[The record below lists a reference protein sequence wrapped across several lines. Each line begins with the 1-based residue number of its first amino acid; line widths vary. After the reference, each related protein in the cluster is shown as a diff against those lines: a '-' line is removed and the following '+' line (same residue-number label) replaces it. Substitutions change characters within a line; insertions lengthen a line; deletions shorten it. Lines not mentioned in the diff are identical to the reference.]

1 MKRMHALALIMIAGV
16 SFADA
21 KTVKG
26 VPIPDTFNAGGTA
39 LVLNGTGMRTK
50 FGIDI
55 YIGALYL
62 KAKGSDGAAIAAA
75 DEPMAGRLQI
85 VSGLITPKRMEENTR
100 EGFMKSTGGNVA
112 PFRAGMETFIGAF
125 KDGITIGDRFD
136 IVYLPGRGVQV
147 YKNGVPGSRVEGLA
161 FKRALFGIWIG
172 PRGIQE
178 GLRKG
183 MLGL

>member
-1 MKRMHALALIMIAGV
+1 MKKTYALALIMAAAL
-16 SFADA
+16 SAADA

-26 VPIPDTFNAGGTA
+26 VHVPDTFNAGGTS

-50 FGIDI
+50 FGFDI

-62 KAKGSDGAAIAAA
+62 TSKRSDGAAIAAD
-75 DEPMAGRLQI
+75 DEPMAVRLHI
-85 VSGLITPKRMEENTR
+85 VSGLITPERMEENTR
-100 EGFMKSTGGNVA
+100 DGFMKSTGGNIA
-112 PFRAGMETFIGAF
+112 PFRAGMETFIGTF
-125 KDGITIGDRFD
+125 KDGIIVGDRYD
-136 IVYLPGRGVQV
+136 LVYLPGKGTQV
-147 YKNGVPGSRVEGLA
+147 YKNGVPRSRVEGVA

-172 PRGIQE
+172 SRGIQE